1 MATTLSREAVTVPAM
16 LEFRILGPLEVV
28 GEDGPIR
35 LGGPRQRATLA
46 ILLLNAN
53 RVLSIERLA
62 DDLYAGRPPVTAVTQ
77 VARQVSELRKALGP
91 EARIETRPPGYVIRL
106 APEQLDLRRFERG
119 GEEASRALERGDA
132 EVAFERQREALA
144 LWRGDPLADLA
155 DEAFARVAI
164 ERLEEIRLAALEQR
178 IEAELVLGRHR
189 ELVAEL
195 EELAAEHPLRE
206 LLRSQLM
213 LARVGDRL
221 RAPVPYEDRNM
232 RGGRWF
238 VAMSDR

>member
-1 MATTLSREAVTVPAM
+1 MATTRSREAVTVPAM
-16 LEFRILGPLEVV
+16 VEFRILGPLEVV

-91 EARIETRPPGYVIRL
+91 EAGIETRPPGYVIRL

-119 GEEASRALERGDA
+119 GEEAARALERGDA
-132 EVAFERQREALA
+132 EVAFELQREALA

-232 RGGRWF
+232 RGGRRF